1 MGAISLVCLSAV
13 KAVEVTGTDAGVNS
27 HSDPNHVALS
37 QSTSNGYHITGTGD
51 VTLHTGGVLTFRPG
65 FSIAL
70 GGKMRINNLPKVP
83 ALKRVVVTANSST
96 RVVVPYEDYNS
107 RGEVSFSSV
116 ALAAGSIGTV
126 DQQFP
131 QVIYSAPGTASI
143 NQVHAVLTDGY
154 PSQTAGGP
162 VAGVTSIIEF
172 VVLAPSAGDA
182 DGDGISD
189 AAEIAA
195 GTNPTNPDSDGDGFH
210 DGIDAYVHDP
220 YRNDL
225 PNSTGTAPTID
236 LHLPADATPIP

>member
-1 MGAISLVCLSAV
+1 
-13 KAVEVTGTDAGVNS
+13 
-27 HSDPNHVALS
+27 
-37 QSTSNGYHITGTGD
+37 
-51 VTLHTGGVLTFRPG
+51 
-65 FSIAL
+65 
-70 GGKMRINNLPKVP
+70 MRINNLPKVP
-83 ALKRVVVTANSST
+83 ALKRLVVTANSST

-116 ALAAGSIGTV
+116 TLAAGSIGTV
-126 DQQFP
+126 VQQFP
-131 QVIYSAPGTASI
+131 QVIYSAPSEATIVQHHGQVQESI

-162 VAGVTSIIEF
+162 AAGVTSIIEF
-172 VVLAPSAGDA
+172 VVLVPTPGDA

-195 GTNPTNPDSDGDGFH
+195 GTNPTNPDSDSDGFH

-220 YRNDL
+220 YRHDL